1 MTRILVDVSD
11 NISPEH
17 MEQCIEIIGRENI
30 QFQKHIVNIYAK
42 EIEEM
47 GEDII
52 VRNIYR
58 NVNKFKKQKRQNF
71 RSPKFNF

>member
-1 MTRILVDVSD
+1 MYQILVDVSD

-17 MEQCIEIIGRENI
+17 MAQSIEIFGRENI
-30 QFQKHIVNIYAK
+30 QFEKQIVNIYAK

-47 GEDII
+47 GEDVV

>member
-1 MTRILVDVSD
+1 MTRILVDVSE

-17 MEQCIEIIGRENI
+17 MEQSIEIIGRENI
-30 QFQKHIVNIYAK
+30 QFEKYIVNIYAK

-47 GEDII
+47 GEDVT
-52 VRNIYR
+52 VRNIYQ
-58 NVNKFKKQKRQNF
+58 NLNTFEKQKRQNF